1 MIFDN
6 TVIQQWRGKYV
17 RVSEIYD
24 DKLRSLNW
32 KCDTIFHLSLGCSL
46 VDRVETSC
54 LSRAAKSFERRN
66 EGKKKREKEG
76 ERNTRRQ
83 DTKRRER
90 TGCTYGMTR

>member
-46 VDRVETSC
+46 VDRVETSR

-66 EGKKKREKEG
+66 EGKKREKKKGNETHG
-76 ERNTRRQ
+76 DKIRNDERGPAAL
-83 DTKRRER
+83 
-90 TGCTYGMTR
+90 TG